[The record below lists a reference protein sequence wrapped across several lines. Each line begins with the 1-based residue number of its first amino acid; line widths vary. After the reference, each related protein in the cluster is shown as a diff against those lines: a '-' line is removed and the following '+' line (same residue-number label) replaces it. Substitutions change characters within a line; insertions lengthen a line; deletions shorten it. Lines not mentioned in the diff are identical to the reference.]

1 MEKSMVLRRF
11 CLTGDFPEKKADI
24 LVKELLK
31 YCLLDAVAFVFD
43 TALERNSKEREEV
56 PFVDKIVRL
65 FFSVTL
71 LACIKIYLPGPCD
84 YG

>member
-1 MEKSMVLRRF
+1 MEKLTVLRRF
-11 CLTGDFPEKKADI
+11 CLTGDFSEKQANI

-31 YCLLDAVAFVFD
+31 YSLLDAVAFVFD
-43 TALERNSKEREEV
+43 TASESNSIERGEV

-71 LACIKIYLPGPCD
+71 LACLKMYLSGPCN